1 MKTITPS
8 PPYRPFQRRF
18 WTAYV
23 IHMRPY
29 LLFISGMAGLA
40 GMALSVD
47 SFSFTMSMVLVF
59 GAFFLSYGFGQAFTD
74 TFQTDTDSLSA
85 AYRPLSQKLLLPK
98 DVRLMSLIGLALCV
112 FLLAWFN
119 SYNLFFGL
127 LCMLGLAG
135 YSYFKK
141 NYWYIGPYLN
151 AFVVGVLPLMGSHCF
166 KNGLHLPSE
175 LLVVGIINFLAYA
188 NFVIIGYLKDIS
200 ADRATG
206 YRTIPV
212 VWGWDAA
219 LWFGNIHIMLIFS
232 CFFYF
237 WDQVLWPWQAIVLFV
252 MASGIAVYGQMAGH
266 LASPKIETNS
276 KVPVVSTVR
285 SFLLWNGTLVL
296 MFHPG
301 LWVPFLVFYLIFEII
316 LFKRPLAHQI

>member
-1 MKTITPS
+1 
-8 PPYRPFQRRF
+8 
-18 WTAYV
+18 
-23 IHMRPY
+23 MRPY
-29 LLFISGMAGLA
+29 LLFISGMAGFA
-40 GMALSVD
+40 GMTLSVD
-47 SFSFTMSMVLVF
+47 AFSLSWKVVAPFL
-59 GAFFLSYGFGQAFTD
+59 AFFLSYGFGQAFTD

-98 DVRLMSLIGLALCV
+98 DVRLVSLTGLLLCV
-112 FLLAWFN
+112 FLLSLMN
-119 SYNLFFGL
+119 VYNLFFGL

-151 AFVVGVLPLMGSHCF
+151 AVVVGLLPLMGYHCF
-166 KNGLHLPSE
+166 KPGLHLPTA
-175 LLVVGIINFLAYA
+175 LLLLGGINFLAYA

-219 LWFGNIHIMLIFS
+219 LWFGNVHIVLILVG
-232 CFFYF
+232 FFYF
-237 WDQVLWPWQAIVLFV
+237 WNQAVWPWQTITLFV
-252 MASGIAVYGQMAGH
+252 LASLIALYGQISGH

-276 KVPVVSTVR
+276 KIPIVSTVR
-285 SFLLWNGTLVL
+285 SFLLWNGSLVV

-301 LWVPFLVFYLIFEII
+301 LFVPFLIFYLIFEIV
-316 LFKRPLAHQI
+316 LFKRPLANQI